1 MFYIKLRHTYFGNF
15 SIRFWGKNSQFLLGN
30 GSFYRTCM
38 QGILCPGPSL
48 GMSLMHTMQLYAWF
62 QWFVSM
68 YIKIML
74 FSFLNIAWY
83 VQEFNFTSNKS
94 VLYIY
99 IYILCIGSTNMNTLP
114 QWFWSIVH
122 CSIMQVFWWLYSNPQ
137 MIGSLTS
144 VMIVLI
150 LSPSKLSA
158 QF

>member
-1 MFYIKLRHTYFGNF
+1 MFYIKLRYTYFGNF

-83 VQEFNFTSNKS
+83 VQEFNFTSNES

-99 IYILCIGSTNMNTLP
+99 IYTLYWQYKHEHFATVILKYSTLQYNA
-114 QWFWSIVH
+114 SILMALQQPIDDRFFNLRHNCVNYK
-122 CSIMQVFWWLYSNPQ
+122 S
-137 MIGSLTS
+137 
-144 VMIVLI
+144 
-150 LSPSKLSA
+150 
-158 QF
+158 

>member
-1 MFYIKLRHTYFGNF
+1 MFYIKLRRTYFGNF

-83 VQEFNFTSNKS
+83 VQEFNFTSNES

-99 IYILCIGSTNMNTLP
+99 IYTLYWQYKHEHFAAVILKYSTLQYNA
-114 QWFWSIVH
+114 SILMALQQPTDDRFFNLRYDCV
-122 CSIMQVFWWLYSNPQ
+122 N
-137 MIGSLTS
+137 
-144 VMIVLI
+144 
-150 LSPSKLSA
+150 SKS
-158 QF
+158 

>member
-83 VQEFNFTSNKS
+83 VQEFNFTSNES

-99 IYILCIGSTNMNTLP
+99 TLYWQYKHEHFATVILKYCT
-114 QWFWSIVH
+114 VH

-150 LSPSKLSA
+150 LSPSKLSE